1 MEGPQGDEGNK
12 FYIIE
17 EGEVRCSQDTSS
29 HEVCRRLVAAD
40 FFGERALLS
49 TERCAATVTATRDS
63 TLLVLDREAFLRLL
77 GPLEECI
84 RREAA
89 RQGRH
94 ELAEHSLGEGEGEA
108 EGEGGGEDEGQR
120 GGEEGASDA
129 PRSV

>member
-1 MEGPQGDEGNK
+1 MRAGEEIIREGSYGSA

-17 EGEVRCSQDTSS
+17 EGEVRCSQHTSS
-29 HEVCRRLVAAD
+29 HEVCRRLVASD

-49 TERCAATVTATRDS
+49 TERRAATVTATRDS

-94 ELAEHSLGEGEGEA
+94 ALAEHSSGEGEGE
-108 EGEGGGEDEGQR
+108 GEGEGQR